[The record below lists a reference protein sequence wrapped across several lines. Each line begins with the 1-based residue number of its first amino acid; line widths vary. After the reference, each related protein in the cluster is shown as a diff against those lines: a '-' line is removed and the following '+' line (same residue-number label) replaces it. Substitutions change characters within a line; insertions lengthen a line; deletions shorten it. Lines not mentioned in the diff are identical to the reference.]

1 MMCSLA
7 MSVFFTNHLRSE
19 FREICLLQCY
29 LIASCRKGMAKWLHL
44 LNSKIQLVILPTDY
58 HTFLYK
64 SDKKIWYY
72 IRITPTS

>member
-1 MMCSLA
+1 MNDVQFSFVSFSPMISI
-7 MSVFFTNHLRSE
+7 VNLR
-19 FREICLLQCY
+19 RLLQCY
-29 LIASCRKGMAKWLHL
+29 LIGSCRKTMAKWLHL

-64 SDKKIWYY
+64 SDKRIWYY